1 MSQLRKAVRSNALLS
16 SAVEVHE
23 VDGVALSEEEVNLA
37 KRLIDKLA
45 MTEKGGVIDI
55 RRASKWGLRQR
66 RGRKNS
72 PVD

>member
-1 MSQLRKAVRSNALLS
+1 MSRIRKAVGVNALLS
-16 SAVEVHE
+16 SAVEIHE

-45 MTEKGGVIDI
+45 VTEKGGVIDI
-55 RRASKWGLRQR
+55 RRASKWRLRQP

>member
-1 MSQLRKAVRSNALLS
+1 MSRLRKAVRSNALLS